1 MTQTETVSGTSV
13 LVIEDDADIAKALE
27 TLLVRAGYAATVET
41 DGRSGL
47 RRFHTTGP
55 DLVILDVGLPSLDGW
70 TLLDRIREL
79 SPAPV
84 LMLTARDRETDK
96 VRGLRGGADD
106 YLTKPFGNQEL
117 LARVEAVL
125 RRVRDV
131 SPAGGG
137 DGGSG
142 RSATAISPETGEASS
157 ERPAAHALY
166 HEQGVLIDLSCHRVE
181 VSGAPVS
188 LTPSEFRLVEAL
200 LQHRGSVLS
209 TGQLLQLAWRDP
221 TATGPDRVK
230 FTVLRLRRKLGWSD
244 GGEGPLETVRGF
256 GYRLRR

>member
-1 MTQTETVSGTSV
+1 MTEPGSATSV
-13 LVIEDDADIAKALE
+13 LVIEDDDDIARALG
-27 TLLVRAGYAATVET
+27 TLLVRAGYRATVET
-41 DGRSGL
+41 DGRAGL

-125 RRVRDV
+125 RRVGDV
-131 SPAGGG
+131 ATSGGG
-137 DGGSG
+137 GRARSVAAFTAGAIDGAAGH
-142 RSATAISPETGEASS
+142 RS
-157 ERPAAHALY
+157 
-166 HEQGVLIDLSCHRVE
+166 
-181 VSGAPVS
+181 
-188 LTPSEFRLVEAL
+188 
-200 LQHRGSVLS
+200 
-209 TGQLLQLAWRDP
+209 
-221 TATGPDRVK
+221 
-230 FTVLRLRRKLGWSD
+230 
-244 GGEGPLETVRGF
+244 
-256 GYRLRR
+256 

>member
-1 MTQTETVSGTSV
+1 VNESEPASSTSV

-27 TLLVRAGYAATVET
+27 TLLVRAGYEATVET

-47 RRFHTTGP
+47 RRFHTAGP

-79 SPAPV
+79 SQAPV
-84 LMLTARDRETDK
+84 LMLTARDRESDK

-131 SPAGGG
+131 PPAGRGAG
-137 DGGSG
+137 TRPGTPEAAETSG
-142 RSATAISPETGEASS
+142 LPNL
-157 ERPAAHALY
+157 AHDLY
-166 HEQGVLIDLSCHRVE
+166 HEHGVLIDLCCHRVE
-181 VSGAPVS
+181 VSGVPVS

-244 GGEGPLETVRGF
+244 GGDGPLETVRGF